1 MRAVQ
6 SGQEAVRLALMRYTD
21 GLSSYNEVLEA
32 QQRLFPA
39 QLALAETEINRR
51 VVIVQLYKALGGGW
65 NLTDAQ
71 FTAANSPGAGIP

>member
-1 MRAVQ
+1 MLN
-6 SGQEAVRLALMRYTD
+6 GQEAVDLSLMRYTY

-39 QLALAETEINRR
+39 QLALAETEISRR

-65 NLTDAQ
+65 Q
-71 FTAANSPGAGIP
+71 